1 MYNDRINLPDL
12 KNQDYFCPKG
22 YCVRDDW
29 VWDKEID
36 V

>member
-1 MYNDRINLPDL
+1 MYSKKLGTKGD
-12 KNQDYFCPKG
+12 CPKG